1 MENRWQ
7 VNLHMP
13 LSFFLVLCS
22 GGKVASK
29 HFTRTV
35 SEVEILSTRNLG
47 KKSNF
52 AIASH
57 I

>member
-1 MENRWQ
+1 

-13 LSFFLVLCS
+13 LSFFLVLRS

-52 AIASH
+52 AIASYMYRNYS
-57 I
+57 